1 MKGYTDYRV
10 TIWENLISAMS
21 SCQMN
26 LGIVGGKIYIEG
38 PEAGGGGIPFS
49 QCSLLQNPIAITKYF
64 EIPVAIFKK
73 IFPIPSGT
81 YLKKSWLRSYVC
93 NS

>member
-38 PEAGGGGIPFS
+38 PEAGGGSHFPSVVCYKIP
-49 QCSLLQNPIAITKYF
+49 LPLQNILKSQSQSLKKYF
-64 EIPVAIFKK
+64 PFPVAHI
-73 IFPIPSGT
+73 
-81 YLKKSWLRSYVC
+81 
-93 NS
+93 